1 MSKSDNEFDLISAA
15 ISAEDNQEAIF
26 QSICSELTRNPNR
39 AHMFI
44 KAFRKK
50 LAPPFSA
57 IESTVYLLE
66 YTVKHGN
73 KEWRENVADYVFLK
87 EFAQLALHPV
97 KKNNFSTTK
106 N

>member
-15 ISAEDNQEAIF
+15 VSSEDNQESRF
-26 QSICSELTRNPNR
+26 QSICSEISRNPYR
-39 AHMFI
+39 ANMFI

-50 LAPPFSA
+50 LAPPFSD

-97 KKNNFSTTK
+97 MLNL
-106 N
+106 